1 MHVCFVTRLTEHL
14 GIQLL
19 SALCKEAGHQVS
31 HVFDPGIESAGVV
44 PGNWLPSALNT
55 DARTV
60 QAILATGA
68 DIVGFNLEINTFSW
82 SVLIA
87 QQLKELRPDLPV
99 IVGGVHATTVPAV
112 VMGFDCF
119 DFLCVGEGDDALVEL
134 LDALQGQG
142 DVRSIANIWSR
153 SEGGV
158 VSNAPRP
165 LRKDLDSL
173 PFFDKSIHYD
183 LVPEMSH
190 EYHTNA
196 SRGCVY
202 SCSFCFYQ
210 PIQEVYGGRFRNQ
223 RSPENVCQELEQ
235 ALERWPSIRTVTFH
249 DEVFTANRPWLA
261 EFAELWPKRVG
272 LPFSIITHPELV
284 NENIAEL
291 LGKAGCVHCIMGTQT
306 VNERIRKEVLAR
318 TESSEDID
326 RAVRS
331 LRAQGIW
338 VVVDHILG
346 IPGETEADQDEAL
359 LFYAACKPNLVK
371 VFFLTYLPGTDI
383 NEIGLESGDWTLE
396 QLREAER
403 GHLDSWLFKGVGDIP
418 RWRAHYQ
425 LFTLFSVIPP
435 RAMELLV
442 KSGLHRSMKLM
453 DPVFMPSLFLAP
465 RIARSLLGGHEEQPR
480 SYLNYLKGLSRY
492 TLEQRFE
499 ERPLLRAGVRRLLRP
514 RERFRSWHG
523 NRTAGS
529 AAAGHPQ

>member
-1 MHVCFVTRLTEHL
+1 MHICFVTRLTEHL

-19 SALCKEAGHQVS
+19 SAICKEAGHEVS
-31 HVFDPGIESAGVV
+31 HVFDPGVESAGVV
-44 PGNWLPSALNT
+44 PGSWLPGVLNT
-55 DARTV
+55 DEVTV
-60 QAILATGA
+60 RDVLAKRP
-68 DIVGFNLEINTFSW
+68 DLVGFNIEINTFSW
-82 SVLIA
+82 AVDIA
-87 QQLKELRPDLPV
+87 QRLKEERPELPI

-112 VMGFDCF
+112 VMGFSCF
-119 DFLCVGEGDDALVEL
+119 DYLCVGEGDDALVEL
-134 LDALQGQG
+134 MDAMEGQR
-142 DVRSIANIWSR
+142 DLSSIANIWSR

-158 VSNAPRP
+158 NKNAPRP

-223 RSPENVCQELEQ
+223 RSPENVCDELEQ
-235 ALERWPSIRTVTFH
+235 ALARWPSIRTVTFH
-249 DEVFTANRPWLA
+249 DEVFTANRRWLE

-284 NENIAEL
+284 NERIAEL

-306 VNERIRKEVLAR
+306 VNERIRKDVLAR
-318 TESSEDID
+318 TESTDDID
-326 RAVRS
+326 LAVRS

-359 LFYAACKPNLVK
+359 LFYASCAPDLVK

-383 NEIGLESGDWTLE
+383 NQVGLDSGDWTLE
-396 QLREAER
+396 QLRQAER

-418 RWRAHYQ
+418 RWRSYYQ
-425 LFTLFSVIPP
+425 LFTLLSVIPP

-453 DPVFMPSLFLAP
+453 DPVFLPSLFLAP
-465 RIARSLLGGHEEQPR
+465 RIARSLLGGREEQPR
-480 SYLNYLKGLSRY
+480 SYLTYLKGLSRY
-492 TLEQRFE
+492 TLEQRFGD
-499 ERPLLRAGVRRLLRP
+499 RPLIRRGARTVLRP
-514 RERFRSWHG
+514 GKRFRSWHG
-523 NRTAGS
+523 NSTAGS
-529 AAAGHPQ
+529 ASARHS